1 MIMNAET
8 TVRIHSLCDDVC
20 NQLLSGMCQQVL

>member
-1 MIMNAET
+1 MIINTET
-8 TVRIHSLCDDVC
+8 TVILHSLCDNVC